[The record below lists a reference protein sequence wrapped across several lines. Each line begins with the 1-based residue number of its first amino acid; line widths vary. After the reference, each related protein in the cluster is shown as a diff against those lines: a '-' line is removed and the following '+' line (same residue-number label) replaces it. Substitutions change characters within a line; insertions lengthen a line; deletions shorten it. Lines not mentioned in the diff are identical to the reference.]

1 MRAAVVVVDSVTTL
15 DATHAG
21 AVLVTGSHGGLIAA
35 RYAAA
40 AGVRAAVFNDAG
52 GGLDDAGV
60 AGLQALESVGIAAAA
75 VSHDSA
81 RIGDAADTLARGI
94 VSRVNAPALACGV
107 RSGMRCEEAVERL
120 RDARTP
126 LRPAPLLAAPEG
138 RWILREGGPQGRA
151 IVAVDS
157 VGLVAPED
165 TGGVL
170 VIGSH
175 GALHG
180 GDPRSALGVDAHAAF
195 FHDAGRGRDDAGTT
209 RLPAL
214 ASRGIAA
221 GTVDYRSARIGD
233 ARSMWETGVLSCV
246 NASLAAAD
254 VRAGATVRDA
264 VQWLDRRA
272 RSRA

>member
-15 DATHAG
+15 DASHA
-21 AVLVTGSHGGLIAA
+21 ASVIVTGSHGGLIAA

-60 AGLQALESVGIAAAA
+60 AGLPALATIGIAAVA
-75 VSHDSA
+75 VSNTSA
-81 RIGDAADTLARGI
+81 RIGDAADTLERGI
-94 VSRVNAPALACGV
+94 VSRANAPALACGV
-107 RSGMRCEEAVERL
+107 RAGMRCVEAVETL
-120 RDARTP
+120 RDAAMAACA
-126 LRPAPLLAAPEG
+126 APPLAAPDG
-138 RWILREGGPQGRA
+138 RCMLRCAGPEGRA

-157 VGLVAPED
+157 LGLVEPGDA
-165 TGGVL
+165 GCML

-175 GALHG
+175 GGLHG

-233 ARSMWETGVLSCV
+233 ARSMWESGVLSCV
-246 NASLAAAD
+246 NAFLAAAG
-254 VRAGATVRDA
+254 VRAGMTVRDA
-264 VQWLDRRA
+264 VRTLDDRERFVD
-272 RSRA
+272 